1 LIYAHRDNF
10 RRGIR
15 VDPPTMRYNSPYVDP
30 TIEPLRVQVSAMTFG
45 PCAIAR
51 VGGKSVMVPA
61 AVPGD
66 VLEIEV
72 RSHKR
77 DYALGCVMRIIQPA
91 LERREPPCPYA
102 AGCGGCDWQHI
113 RYDAQLRLKAEV
125 LATEFHHALGVELDP
140 DGLVEPA
147 PAEFRYRSRV
157 RLKTGPGGKI
167 GFHQPGS
174 NSLVAVEACLVAA
187 PPIAMA
193 ARLAHAL
200 GRNCLEIEVVAGP
213 HGEVLIANLMKAP
226 GAFERKIAGQMV
238 ENGAAGLI
246 LCSGTI
252 RELFGS
258 VRIEC
263 EAEPGCMIEADADL
277 FSQVNRAQNLKLVA
291 TVMQL
296 AEISPTTR
304 VLDLFCGAGNFSLPA
319 ARRTASVIG
328 LDRNGAAIEAARSNA
343 QRMELN
349 GTQFI
354 AMGAAEGLRFLLRT
368 GYCPDVLIL
377 DPPRA
382 GAAYLIEPIAKLK
395 PRKMIYVSCNP
406 STLVRDLRQFILQN
420 YKISRVN
427 AFDFFPNTHH
437 MEIVTSLLLT

>member
-1 LIYAHRDNF
+1 
-10 RRGIR
+10 
-15 VDPPTMRYNSPYVDP
+15 
-30 TIEPLRVQVSAMTFG
+30 MTFG

-51 VGGKSVMVPA
+51 VGGKSVMIPA
-61 AVPGD
+61 ALPGD
-66 VLEIEV
+66 VLEIETP
-72 RSHKR
+72 SQKR
-77 DYALGCVMRIIQPA
+77 DYALGRIRRVVQPA
-91 LERREPPCPYA
+91 PERREPPCPYA
-102 AGCGGCDWQHI
+102 VRCGGCDWQHI
-113 RYDAQLRLKAEV
+113 QYDAQTRLKAEV
-125 LATEFHHALGVELDP
+125 LAAEFQHTLGVALDP

-187 PPIAMA
+187 PPIAAA
-193 ARLAHAL
+193 ARLAHTL
-200 GRNCLEIEVVAGP
+200 GRFCLEIEVVAGQ

-226 GAFERKIAGQMV
+226 GAFERKIARQMV
-238 ENGAAGLI
+238 ESGNAGLI
-246 LCSGTI
+246 LRNGAI

-258 VRIEC
+258 VRIEY
-263 EAEPGCMIEADADL
+263 EPEPGCVIEADADL

-291 TVMQL
+291 IVMQL

-304 VLDLFCGAGNFSLPA
+304 VLDLFCGTGNFSLPA

-328 LDRNGAAIEAARSNA
+328 LDHDEAAIQAARTNA
-343 QRMELN
+343 QRMGLN
-349 GTQFI
+349 GAQFI
-354 AMGAAEGLRFLLRT
+354 AMRAAEGLRFLLQT

-382 GAAYLIEPIAKLK
+382 GAAYLVEPVARLK
-395 PRKMIYVSCNP
+395 PRKLIYVSCNP
-406 STLVRDLRQFILQN
+406 STLARDLRQLISQG
-420 YKISRVN
+420 YKVGCVR

-437 MEIVTSLLLT
+437 IEIVTSLLLT